1 MKNVINEFLNNLF
14 GTSSISLLADSDILV
29 SIDVGM
35 ICEIAFISFCCIVI
49 ASIFIWFFH
58 ILFEKGC
65 ES

>member
-14 GTSSISLLADSDILV
+14 GTSSISLYAGENVLV

-35 ICEIAFISFCCIVI
+35 ILEITFMSFCCIVI
-49 ASIFIWFFH
+49 SSIFIWFFH

-65 ES
+65 EL